1 MPLRI
6 AIIVKFFGYT
16 WWRVSCP
23 STFLSL
29 LPLCCFPPHL
39 GSQWGAAAD
48 LLRRRRCR
56 DIFPHPVCTPVEASP
71 HSTYTLFAQIEP
83 ENGRSLT
90 KFTVLAVFGHHS
102 ANFTQSV
109 QPQGFGWQNDDKN
122 DDRWQK
128 MMTVLVKKVKLW
140 FFKALIFNVLQTKI
154 AKWWQWQQKKDILS
168 HMQKTWTQ
176 NLYIFIYIYINIYN
190 IL

>member
-1 MPLRI
+1 MSYVLI
-6 AIIVKFFGYT
+6 KSFFGYT
-16 WWRVSCP
+16 WWRVGSP

-29 LPLCCFPPHL
+29 LPLCCFSPHL

-56 DIFPHPVCTPVEASP
+56 DIFPHLMCTPVEASP
-71 HSTYTLFAQIEP
+71 HSTYTLFAQIKP
-83 ENGRSLT
+83 EIGYFLT
-90 KFTVLAVFGHHS
+90 KFAISAGFGHH
-102 ANFTQSV
+102 AAYFTESM
-109 QPQGFGWQNDDKN
+109 QPQAFGWQNDDKN

-140 FFKALIFNVLQTKI
+140 FFKVLIFNDLQTKI
-154 AKWWQWQQKKDILS
+154 AKWWQWQQKKDIPS

-176 NLYIFIYIYINIYN
+176 NLYIYLYIYKYIYN

>member
-1 MPLRI
+1 MVVYALLFL
-6 AIIVKFFGYT
+6 ATFGES
-16 WWRVSCP
+16 V
-23 STFLSL
+23 
-29 LPLCCFPPHL
+29 

-71 HSTYTLFAQIEP
+71 HSTYTLFSQIKP
-83 ENGRSLT
+83 EIGCFLT
-90 KFTVLAVFGHHS
+90 KFTISADFGHHA

-128 MMTVLVKKVKLW
+128 MMTVLVKKVKL
-140 FFKALIFNVLQTKI
+140 
-154 AKWWQWQQKKDILS
+154 
-168 HMQKTWTQ
+168 
-176 NLYIFIYIYINIYN
+176 
-190 IL
+190 

>member
-1 MPLRI
+1 MVEGWQPVHVSISVAALLFL
-6 AIIVKFFGYT
+6 ATFGES
-16 WWRVSCP
+16 V
-23 STFLSL
+23 
-29 LPLCCFPPHL
+29 

-122 DDRWQK
+122 DDR
-128 MMTVLVKKVKLW
+128 
-140 FFKALIFNVLQTKI
+140 
-154 AKWWQWQQKKDILS
+154 
-168 HMQKTWTQ
+168 
-176 NLYIFIYIYINIYN
+176 
-190 IL
+190 